1 MKITKPP
8 TEVYR
13 TSFTRFYT
21 YIVTHKK
28 IVVKTLYFSLICESV
43 GITRLLIFYN
53 FVTILLLGFLYVIR
67 RLYSRYLCILIRGGV
82 FFVWGSCW
90 ECVWEGE
97 KICALLLLA
106 PPTHTTH
113 TYTHIFWCVVF
124 RALGVVTHL
133 VKCVCS
139 CRGRSQNDKAC
150 FVQYAFGFSILKFWV
165 VNTLLAVF
173 SVLICIA
180 FG

>member
-53 FVTILLLGFLYVIR
+53 FVTILLLGFCIVFRRYGYTIYISYSAFVI
-67 RLYSRYLCILIRGGV
+67 LVFVTFYTSIYTLSMYTDLGLLFSCLGV
-82 FFVWGSCW
+82 VLGTRW
-90 ECVWEGE
+90 ERS
-97 KICALLLLA
+97 IPSIDLL
-106 PPTHTTH
+106 PPTHN
-113 TYTHIFWCVVF
+113 THIH
-124 RALGVVTHL
+124 T
-133 VKCVCS
+133 
-139 CRGRSQNDKAC
+139 
-150 FVQYAFGFSILKFWV
+150 
-165 VNTLLAVF
+165 
-173 SVLICIA
+173 
-180 FG
+180 